1 MPTIKINTLTVMTY
15 NKDNGWKEPTKLQDL
30 SFGFAKYGGANAISY
45 KFVCP
50 NFTGNDKAIKVE
62 IEISHKLSVE
72 MPCSFNVSVTSTNPK
87 TTGAYITQ
95 VLGPDTGR
103 IGSYRVSTTVM
114 HSSKEIVQIP
124 VSNTAPGSVY
134 FIVLS
139 PCEDTEGVFQTNA
152 MLPCELSYS
161 VKPSTIVIPRNRK
174 LYLGD
179 EITISINRYSK
190 EVRHRITYEFGSKS
204 GVILDGA
211 IDPDEVVWTPPLS
224 LGEAVPDAM
233 AGKCAI
239 TCETVFDGEVIGVS
253 TLQFSLYMP
262 SATFKPS
269 ASISSVMPVSD
280 NSVVSGWRAFVQ
292 GYSKVRIDVA
302 AFGIYGSGISKCE
315 ISIIGV
321 GDYVGTSILSDTISI
336 SGTVQINCTVTDTR
350 GQQASASTQIYV
362 YPYARPSLSGIIC
375 HRSDADG
382 KYSKDGAHY
391 YTIAYP
397 KYSSIG
403 GRNTFTVESRCKVS
417 GGEYG
422 DPQPASTGIPVV
434 SGGDLS
440 PYQTY
445 IVQLMIR
452 DALSETPYFITIPN
466 EREIFKIKDGGRS
479 IGIGTVPTEDDL
491 MDVGIDARF
500 QAGVRISG
508 EYPKLQFTVGNTVV
522 GEIGSYSDGPTIGN
536 MFIRVYDSSGKYKE
550 YTWSAS

>member
-1 MPTIKINTLTVMTY
+1 MPTTNINITDMLTFSRAS
-15 NKDNGWKEPTKLQDL
+15 GWQRVRITADTV
-30 SFGFAKYGGANAISY
+30 FGFTAATGCRAIAY
-45 KFVCP
+45 RFVCP
-50 NFTGNDKAIKVE
+50 DFMGNAKKIRITVPVKFPADRLVTHKFNISVTDTLPTKTTAYNSQTLGEDAGRVGAISTEITGAGNLKELREVPVSSLIPGND
-62 IEISHKLSVE
+62 
-72 MPCSFNVSVTSTNPK
+72 
-87 TTGAYITQ
+87 
-95 VLGPDTGR
+95 
-103 IGSYRVSTTVM
+103 
-114 HSSKEIVQIP
+114 
-124 VSNTAPGSVY
+124 Y
-134 FIVLS
+134 FIILS
-139 PCEDTEGVFQTNA
+139 PNTDTNTTTQTSKDA
-152 MLPCELSYS
+152 CSMFYHPM
-161 VKPSTIVIPRNRK
+161 PSTITIPRAKK

-179 EITISINRYSK
+179 EITVSINRYSK
-190 EVRHRITYEFGSKS
+190 EVGHRITYEFGSES

-211 IDPDEVVWTPPLS
+211 IDPDEVAWTPPLS

-253 TLQFSLYMP
+253 ALQFSLYMP
-262 SATFKPS
+262 SATFTPS

-280 NSVVSGWRAFVQ
+280 NPIVSGWRAFVQ

-315 ISIIGV
+315 VSIIGV

-362 YPYARPSLSGIIC
+362 YPYARPSLSGIVC

-382 KYSKDGAHY
+382 RYIKDGLHY
-391 YTIAYP
+391 YTMAYP
-397 KYSSIG
+397 KYSSVG
-403 GRNTFTVESRCKVS
+403 GRNTFTVESKCKAS

-422 DPQPASTGIPVV
+422 DPQVASTGRPVV
-434 SGGDLS
+434 GGGDLS

-452 DALSETPYFITIPN
+452 DALNETPYFITIPN

-479 IGIGTVPTEDDL
+479 IGIGTIPVEDDL

-522 GEIGSYSDGPTIGN
+522 GEIGSYSDGPTIGG
-536 MFIRVYDSSGKYKE
+536 MFIRVYDASGKYKE